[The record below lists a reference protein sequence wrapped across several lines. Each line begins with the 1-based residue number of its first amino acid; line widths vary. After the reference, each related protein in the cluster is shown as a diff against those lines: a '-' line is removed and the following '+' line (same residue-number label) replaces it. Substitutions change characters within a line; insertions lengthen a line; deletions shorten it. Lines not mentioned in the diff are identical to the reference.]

1 MAYVLAPRTTYRLTF
16 FNPANPSIAQPNAT
30 LNFEAQQ
37 HFSRQALTTVMGNVE
52 RVLARE
58 AARRMP
64 VNFIIS
70 PASPYGDTVR
80 QFLMSAP
87 GARIGSWEVG
97 DPVSHETTAYYLVSV
112 QNAAQAMENWRNE
125 TVAFRRKPADDAQ
138 LRRGTLRLTTFAGTE
153 QLLAV
158 DEREV
163 PAVLDFDFQNSV
175 PYSGEWRSD
184 FSLRWTGYM
193 WAEQTSE
200 YRFDATFD
208 DGCRVFLDDHLL
220 FADWAPG
227 SARKATATMNLEA
240 GWHPIRIDY
249 FRVVN
254 ESRFLFEVRP
264 EGEGVAPLA
273 AGAFASDCGTGTRS
287 ETQQRASEAH

>member
-1 MAYVLAPRTTYRLTF
+1 M
-16 FNPANPSIAQPNAT
+16 
-30 LNFEAQQ
+30 
-37 HFSRQALTTVMGNVE
+37 
-52 RVLARE
+52 
-58 AARRMP
+58 
-64 VNFIIS
+64 
-70 PASPYGDTVR
+70 
-80 QFLMSAP
+80 
-87 GARIGSWEVG
+87 
-97 DPVSHETTAYYLVSV
+97 
-112 QNAAQAMENWRNE
+112 
-125 TVAFRRKPADDAQ
+125 
-138 LRRGTLRLTTFAGTE
+138 
-153 QLLAV
+153 LAV

-249 FRVVN
+249 FQVVN
-254 ESRFLFEVRP
+254 EARFLFEVRR
-264 EGEGVAPLA
+264 EGEGMAPLA
-273 AGAFASDCGTGTRS
+273 ASAFASDCGAGTRS